1 MPNHV
6 NEDVKKD
13 RIMRLFDAQNAINRE
28 KSTKYA
34 NKTVEILC
42 EDYDEKKGY
51 YQGRDEFGRMIY
63 FYSNENL
70 IGKFIQVKVVETGGI
85 SLKGELLG

>member
-1 MPNHV
+1 MDGHIP
-6 NEDVKKD
+6 EDIKKD
-13 RIMRLFDAQNAINRE
+13 RIMRLVDAQNNINRE
-28 KSTKYA
+28 KSKTYA

-42 EDYDEKKGY
+42 EDYDDKKGY

-70 IGKFIQVKVVETGGI
+70 IGKFVSVTVVETGGI
-85 SLKGELLG
+85 SLKGEIKG